1 MGSGQSAY
9 VQKQEE
15 FVRANRDNF
24 KKELKGYNTYQ
35 VEGKLRQLY
44 AGTDNQAGGID
55 VADHIPF
62 HRDLRS
68 KGFRIFI
75 NPALINC
82 DKTQNGVAEEVMLPK
97 PKGALKLVQKVGIFL
112 FGKKRFNKY
121 LQILQTP

>member
-1 MGSGQSAY
+1 MIEVDSAFGGLGIY
-9 VQKQEE
+9 THEA
-15 FVRANRDNF
+15 FLACR
-24 KKELKGYNTYQ
+24 
-35 VEGKLRQLY
+35 Y

-62 HRDLRS
+62 HRDLRT

-82 DKTQNGVAEEVMLPK
+82 NKVPGGEVEEVLSPK
-97 PKGALKLVQKVGIFL
+97 PKGSLKFVQKFGSFL

-121 LQILQTP
+121 LKILQIP

>member
-44 AGTDNQAGGID
+44 AGTDNHKENKWSYISPDNWEKA
-55 VADHIPF
+55 
-62 HRDLRS
+62 RS
-68 KGFRIFI
+68 KIII
-75 NPALINC
+75 N
-82 DKTQNGVAEEVMLPK
+82 K
-97 PKGALKLVQKVGIFL
+97 PRDI
-112 FGKKRFNKY
+112 Y
-121 LQILQTP
+121 IY